1 MGSKHSEESSKVV
14 QSYLS
19 YLQEMSRKISLRTGM
34 ENTLYGKTKK
44 SPHYYRSFED
54 VDVDSQYLRNV
65 RNYLEKES
73 DRQLFLGNGL
83 IAGSFKKKQA
93 KKYITAPLI
102 YFLVKTDVDENGRS
116 LTYRIEWDSVSLN
129 YDLITLILEQG
140 LDEED
145 DEGMEFQSAGVD
157 AKKLE
162 VLEDIENSLEDAL
175 RHESERLTVNA
186 LAVQTFQQIHERIP
200 DFNQVDF
207 STEEFTLKKL
217 ENLGSKGKVE
227 LTFYNHRFFYVASLP
242 GQLSTYTALR
252 KLILEVS

>member
-1 MGSKHSEESSKVV
+1 MGSKHSEESSEII
-14 QSYLS
+14 QAYLS

-44 SPHYYRSFED
+44 SPHYYRPLED
-54 VDVDSQYLRNV
+54 VDPQYLRNV

-83 IAGSFKKKQA
+83 IAGSFKKKQI

-102 YFLVKTDVDENGRS
+102 YLLVKTDLNENGRS
-116 LTYRIEWDSVSLN
+116 LTYSIEWDSVSLN
-129 YDLITLILEQG
+129 YDLITLILEQNI
-140 LDEED
+140 DEEN
-145 DEGMEFQSAGVD
+145 DEETGFQSAGID
-157 AKKLE
+157 ANKLE
-162 VLEDIENSLEDAL
+162 FLEDVENSLEDVL
-175 RHESERLTVNA
+175 KHESKRLIADALTVKI
-186 LAVQTFQQIHERIP
+186 FQQIHGKIP
-200 DFNQVDF
+200 EFNQVDF
-207 STEEFTLKKL
+207 SGEGFTLEKL
-217 ENLGSKGKVE
+217 ENLGSKRQVG